1 MAENKHFGKSLGLQQ
16 PINRRRDI
24 VKTNQYRRT
33 FLAALT
39 ATMGMSVLNLHAKDP
54 IKIGFLV
61 KMPEQPWFISE
72 QKAAAALGKTLG
84 FSTVDIGTPDGE
96 KVMSAIDNLA
106 SQGVKGFVICAP
118 DVRLGT
124 AIWERAKKHG
134 MTVVSVDDQLV
145 NSAGKPIAEIPH
157 LGMSGYQIGLQVGQT
172 LVEEIKKRGWKMN
185 EVGALRI
192 SSNEL
197 PTAKER
203 TTGATD
209 NLLKAGFPKEN
220 IFEAPQKTTDTEGGF
235 NAAMPVLTKQSNIK
249 KWVVFALNEDSVL
262 GGIRATEQLK
272 IPAEN
277 VAGVGING
285 AAVAWAEFQKST
297 PTGFVGTVA
306 VSSTMHGSK
315 TAEMLFNWLDKG
327 VQPPPLT
334 LTSGVV
340 ATRENWKKVKKDL
353 DL

>member
-1 MAENKHFGKSLGLQQ
+1 M
-16 PINRRRDI
+16 
-24 VKTNQYRRT
+24 KTNPYRRT
-33 FLAALT
+33 FLATLT
-39 ATMGMSVLNLHAKDP
+39 ASLGMAALGVNAQERP
-54 IKIGFLV
+54 KIGFLV

-72 QKAAAALGKTLG
+72 QKAAAALGKTMG

-106 SQGVKGFVICAP
+106 SQGAKGFVICAP

-134 MTVVSVDDQLV
+134 LKVVSVDDQLV
-145 NSAGKPIAEIPH
+145 NSAGKPIADIPH

-172 LVEEIKKRGWKMN
+172 LAEEIKKRGWNMKD
-185 EVGALRI
+185 VAALRI

-209 NLLKAGFPKEN
+209 SLLKAGFLKDN

-235 NAAMPVLTKQSNIK
+235 NAAMPVLTKQSSFK

-272 IPAEN
+272 MPAEN
-277 VAGVGING
+277 IVGVGING

-297 PTGFVGTVA
+297 PTGFVATVA

-315 TAEMLFNWLDKG
+315 TAEMLFNWIQKG
-327 VQPPPLT
+327 IQPPPLT

-340 ATRENWKKVKKDL
+340 ATRENWKKVKQDL

>member
-1 MAENKHFGKSLGLQQ
+1 MKA
-16 PINRRRDI
+16 
-24 VKTNQYRRT
+24 NQFRRT
-33 FLAALT
+33 FLAGMCAS
-39 ATMGMSVLNLHAKDP
+39 MGMAAIGVRAQEFP
-54 IKIGFLV
+54 KIGFLV

-72 QKAAAALGKTLG
+72 QKAAALLGKTMG
-84 FSTVDIGTPDGE
+84 FRTVDIGTPDGE

-134 MTVVSVDDQLV
+134 MKVVSVDDQLV
-145 NSAGKPIAEIPH
+145 NGSGKPIAEIPH
-157 LGMSGYQIGLQVGQT
+157 LGMSGYQIGLQVGQA
-172 LVEEIKKRGWKMN
+172 LADEIKRRGWKMK

-203 TTGATD
+203 TNGATD
-209 NLLKAGFPKEN
+209 SLLKAGFPEEN

-235 NAAMPVLTKQSNIK
+235 NAAMPVLTKQSSIK

-272 IPAEN
+272 MPAEN

-285 AAVAWAEFQKST
+285 AAVAWAEFQKTT

-315 TAEMLFNWLDKG
+315 TAEMLFNWINKG
-327 VQPPPLT
+327 VQPPPVT
-334 LTSGVV
+334 LTSGVL

>member
-1 MAENKHFGKSLGLQQ
+1 MKPHPYRRTMLAAMSASLGL
-16 PINRRRDI
+16 
-24 VKTNQYRRT
+24 
-33 FLAALT
+33 LAVGVRAQD
-39 ATMGMSVLNLHAKDP
+39 HP
-54 IKIGFLV
+54 RFGFLV

-72 QKAAAALGKTLG
+72 QKAAAALGKNMG
-84 FSTVDIGTPDGE
+84 FATVDIGTPDGE

-106 SQGVKGFVICAP
+106 SQGIKGFVICAP

-124 AIWERAKKHG
+124 AIWARAKKHG
-134 MTVVSVDDQLV
+134 MKVVSVDDQLV
-145 NSAGKPIAEIPH
+145 DSSGKPIAEIPH
-157 LGMSGYQIGLQVGQT
+157 LGLSGYQIGLQVGQA
-172 LVEEIKKRGWKMN
+172 LADEIKKRGWDMKD
-185 EVGALRI
+185 VGAVRI

-203 TTGATD
+203 TNGATES
-209 NLLKAGFPKEN
+209 LLKAGFIKDN

-235 NAAMPVLTKQSNIK
+235 NAAMPILTKHSHVK
-249 KWVVFALNEDSVL
+249 KWVIFALNEDSVL

-272 IPAEN
+272 MPAEN

-306 VSSTMHGSK
+306 VSSTMHGAK
-315 TAEMLFNWLDKG
+315 TAEMLFKWVTKG
-327 VQPPPLT
+327 VQPPPIT
-334 LTSGVV
+334 LTSGVL
-340 ATRENWKKVKKDL
+340 ATRENWKKVKQDL